1 MNNHQENYQLL
12 KNCFENNFP
21 HSWIFYGPS
30 GVGKYKFTIEF
41 IRSICHSKN
50 LNQNVFEVNNP
61 ENPAL
66 IDDIRELISKIK
78 LTNSSTL
85 IEKTFF
91 LVHQMENLNINCINA
106 LLKTIEEPPEN
117 TVIIIFTNNLRNIPK
132 TILSRCI
139 KLKFKVNDSEDLNEI
154 RAINEENF
162 LMSNY
167 NPKILNLLND
177 KKGEAIKNR
186 ITYLLKKTNFELN
199 EFYDFYEKIS
209 DNFNNYFSMVL
220 SVIFF
225 EVKSQISSQIY
236 NLDKIKDALNY
247 LDFIKKISNN
257 EIKIDKKKI
266 LHLIFSEYFRFNL
279 NK

>member
-1 MNNHQENYQLL
+1 M
-12 KNCFENNFP
+12 
-21 HSWIFYGPS
+21 
-30 GVGKYKFTIEF
+30 
-41 IRSICHSKN
+41 
-50 LNQNVFEVNNP
+50 
-61 ENPAL
+61 
-66 IDDIRELISKIK
+66 K
-78 LTNSSTL
+78 LET
-85 IEKTFF
+85 
-91 LVHQMENLNINCINA
+91 
-106 LLKTIEEPPEN
+106 
-117 TVIIIFTNNLRNIPK
+117 
-132 TILSRCI
+132 
-139 KLKFKVNDSEDLNEI
+139 
-154 RAINEENF
+154 INEENF

-199 EFYDFYEKIS
+199 EFYDLYEKIS

>member
-1 MNNHQENYQLL
+1 MKYYETTNDEYLNKVNEINLHPEMQIILDKMNTDKHINT
-12 KNCFENNFP
+12 
-21 HSWIFYGPS
+21 IFYGPS

-139 KLKFKVNDSEDLNEI
+139 KLKFKVNDSEDFNEI

-177 KKGEAIKNR
+177 KR
-186 ITYLLKKTNFELN
+186 
-199 EFYDFYEKIS
+199 
-209 DNFNNYFSMVL
+209 
-220 SVIFF
+220 
-225 EVKSQISSQIY
+225 VK
-236 NLDKIKDALNY
+236 L
-247 LDFIKKISNN
+247 
-257 EIKIDKKKI
+257 
-266 LHLIFSEYFRFNL
+266 
-279 NK
+279 

>member
-1 MNNHQENYQLL
+1 
-12 KNCFENNFP
+12 
-21 HSWIFYGPS
+21 
-30 GVGKYKFTIEF
+30 
-41 IRSICHSKN
+41 
-50 LNQNVFEVNNP
+50 
-61 ENPAL
+61 
-66 IDDIRELISKIK
+66 
-78 LTNSSTL
+78 
-85 IEKTFF
+85 
-91 LVHQMENLNINCINA
+91 MENLNINCINA

-139 KLKFKVNDSEDLNEI
+139 KLKFKVNDSEDFNEI

-225 EVKSQISSQIY
+225 EVKSQISSQIH